1 MDNMKTLYF
10 DFQATTPVA
19 DEVLSKMQPY
29 FSEFFAN
36 PHASDH
42 VLGWK
47 SDASV
52 ENAAQQVARL
62 IGADGNEIIFTSGA
76 TESNNLAILGLARRA
91 ALAQD
96 RKSTRLNSSHVAISY
111 AVFCLKKKKK
121 NHNKYSVRY
130 SII

>member
-10 DFQATTPVA
+10 DFHATTRVA

-91 ALAQD
+91 ALAHTPRKRD

-111 AVFCLKKKKK
+111 AVFCLKKENK
-121 NHNKYSVRY
+121 HNLRHVT
-130 SII
+130 

>member
-76 TESNNLAILGLARRA
+76 TESNNL
-91 ALAQD
+91 D

-111 AVFCLKKKKK
+111 AVFCLKKK
-121 NHNKYSVRY
+121 NRQNT
-130 SII
+130 

>member
-42 VLGWK
+42 VLG
-47 SDASV
+47 
-52 ENAAQQVARL
+52 
-62 IGADGNEIIFTSGA
+62 
-76 TESNNLAILGLARRA
+76 
-91 ALAQD
+91 
-96 RKSTRLNSSHVAISY
+96 
-111 AVFCLKKKKK
+111 
-121 NHNKYSVRY
+121 
-130 SII
+130 

>member
-19 DEVLSKMQPY
+19 DKVLRKMQPY
-29 FSEFFAN
+29 FAESFAN

-42 VLGWK
+42 ALGWK
-47 SDASV
+47 SAASV

-62 IGADGNEIIFTSGA
+62 IGADEDEIIFTSGA

-91 ALAQD
+91 AIAHTP
-96 RKSTRLNSSHVAISY
+96 RKRILLSAIE
-111 AVFCLKKKKK
+111 
-121 NHNKYSVRY
+121 
-130 SII
+130 